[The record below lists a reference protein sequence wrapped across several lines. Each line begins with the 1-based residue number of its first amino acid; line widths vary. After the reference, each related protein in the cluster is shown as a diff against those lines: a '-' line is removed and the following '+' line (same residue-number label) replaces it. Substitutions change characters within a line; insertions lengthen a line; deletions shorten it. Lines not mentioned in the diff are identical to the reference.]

1 MSFGSQPTSAFLWIK
16 CPGSPNLG
24 HMSTILVPGV
34 VIDPTKTT
42 DLVSGGEVVSQN
54 KASIL
59 PQEEKKVNALKTYLY
74 YSSNK

>member
-1 MSFGSQPTSAFLWIK
+1 
-16 CPGSPNLG
+16 
-24 HMSTILVPGV
+24 MSTILVPGV
-34 VIDPTKTT
+34 VIVPTKTT

-59 PQEEKKVNALKTYLY
+59 PQEEKEVNALKTYFY